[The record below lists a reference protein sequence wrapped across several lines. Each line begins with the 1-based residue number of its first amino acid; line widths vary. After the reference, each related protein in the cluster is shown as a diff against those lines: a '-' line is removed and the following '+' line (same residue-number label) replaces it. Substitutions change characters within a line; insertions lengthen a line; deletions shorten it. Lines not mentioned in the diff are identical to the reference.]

1 MNITRTP
8 LFFALFLA
16 LGFELLPISYGY
28 AQADSEKSKLPQVFV
43 ARAARKTFVDK
54 IEALGTLRAKES
66 VELTATVTEIISAI
80 HFEDGQRVDA
90 GYVLAEMTNTEE
102 HAMLSEAR
110 SQLAEA
116 KSQYQRL
123 QPLLAEGA
131 ASASVVDARKN
142 EFETAKARKQAIQ
155 SRMSDRLIAAPF
167 SGIVGLRNISVGAL
181 VEPGDLIT
189 TLDDDSEMKL
199 DFTVPSTLL
208 KDIKIGLP
216 IEASAPGLAKEK
228 VTGTVVSI
236 GSRVDPVT
244 RSVTVRAIL
253 PNPDLVLKPGLLMT
267 VYLSSNERE
276 TLVIPEEA
284 LVPKGETSSVFV
296 VAENDGLDTL
306 EKRDVEIGARRSGE
320 VEILSGLTAGERVV
334 THGTLTAR
342 AGQGVEVRAEEKN
355 DEPLAELLSSKE
367 QTSK

>member
-1 MNITRTP
+1 MHVNIVKTYSIF
-8 LFFALFLA
+8 LLGILFL
-16 LGFELLPISYGY
+16 PPSVY
-28 AQADSEKSKLPQVFV
+28 AQDGEGKGALPQVFV
-43 ARAARKTFVDK
+43 ANVEREEFSDT
-54 IEALGTLRAKES
+54 IEALGTLRAQES

-80 HFEDGQRVDA
+80 HFEDGQRVEA
-90 GYVLAEMTNTEE
+90 GHVLVEMTNTEE

-142 EFETAKARKQAIQ
+142 EYETAKARKQAIQ

-181 VEPGDLIT
+181 VEPGDVIT

-208 KDIKIGLP
+208 KEVRVGLP
-216 IEASAPGLAKEK
+216 IQASAPGLAADLVEGK
-228 VTGTVVSI
+228 VVSV
-236 GSRVDPVT
+236 GSRIDPVT

-253 PNPDLVLKPGLLMT
+253 PNPERVLKPGLLMT
-267 VYLSSNERE
+267 VRLSSNPRM
-276 TLVIPEEA
+276 TLVIPEES
-284 LVPKGETSSVFV
+284 LVPKGKTTSVFV
-296 VAENDGLDTL
+296 VREQEGENIL
-306 EKRDVEIGARRSGE
+306 EKREVTIGSRRSGE
-320 VEILSGLTAGERVV
+320 VEILTGLKEGEKVV
-334 THGTLTAR
+334 THGTISAKD
-342 AGQGVEVRAEEKN
+342 GQKVTVSAEEKN
-355 DEPLAELLSSKE
+355 DEPLAELLPKKE
-367 QTSK
+367 QSA